1 MGVKSGKN
9 RLPDKHD
16 KAVSITDRRDLTDEI
31 CLEVEGGPETRCES
45 IEWHF
50 LNKITV
56 FAPLVIN
63 RTVRLTREAWKYFKR
78 KLEILAPKLNGE
90 YNTVRKGR
98 KDYKKGTRIEKSLKE
113 TGKPPKGFRRISKD
127 PGTEDGGNDQPKV

>member
-1 MGVKSGKN
+1 MRAKSGKN
-9 RLPDKHD
+9 RLPDKHN
-16 KAVSITDRRDLTDEI
+16 KAVPITDRRDLTDEI
-31 CLEVEGGPETRCES
+31 CLEVEGGPETKCES
-45 IEWHF
+45 VEWHI

-63 RTVRLTREAWKYFKR
+63 RTVHLTREAWKYFKR

-90 YNTVRKGR
+90 YNAERKER
-98 KDYKKGTRIEKSLKE
+98 KDYKREARIKTSLNE
-113 TGKPPKGFRRISKD
+113 TGKPPKGFRRVSKD